1 MEECQKP
8 LVFFC
13 KTRMGGSPKAALA
26 KRTRRLFRPVPI
38 TQTEEY
44 LGILTFWNRN
54 SRSRAGSSFQLFPV
68 FLCINI
74 WHHFI
79 VIHSFCLYSGYILK
93 LILLFYNFSFVISC
107 FSVLLT
113 GTYKYFFISHFLFF
127 EFYELT
133 LQNIFHIL
141 SQQPCCLS
149 ALSTQASQK
158 QLDRNAWPVSS
169 GCDCGRML
177 ESLNILFLS
186 QAGAARKRL

>member
-1 MEECQKP
+1 MLFIWVPRSCAGA
-8 LVFFC
+8 FY
-13 KTRMGGSPKAALA
+13 MDSPELRGYFLYGFPGRCVDAFYMDSPDA
-26 KRTRRLFRPVPI
+26 
-38 TQTEEY
+38 
-44 LGILTFWNRN
+44 GRN
-54 SRSRAGSSFQLFPV
+54 CLPCCGSSFQLFPV

-158 QLDRNAWPVSS
+158 QLDTNAWPVSS